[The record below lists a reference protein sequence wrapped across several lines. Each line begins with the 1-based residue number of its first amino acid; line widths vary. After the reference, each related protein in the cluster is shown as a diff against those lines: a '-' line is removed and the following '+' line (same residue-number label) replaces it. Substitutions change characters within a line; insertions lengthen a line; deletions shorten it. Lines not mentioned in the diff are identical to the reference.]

1 MLKSQKKTE
10 KLLFPDA
17 LFVVRVAVHLHS
29 ITSEPT
35 STNCTQESRKNSG
48 RKRENRHGQSSAG
61 DQWKTVN
68 L

>member
-48 RKRENRHGQSSAG
+48 RKRETGMGRAQQETSGRP
-61 DQWKTVN
+61 
-68 L
+68 